1 MKSEPNDRFK
11 QNYEAHRKH
20 LRLKGLQPA
29 TIRAYSRAIERVGAY
44 FGYQIDALTPEQLTE
59 YFTDRLKSRSWSAVK
74 HDLYG
79 LMFYYRH
86 VLRTPWVAPGLI
98 KPPRAQRLPDIVTV
112 EEADRLFMATRVPSY
127 RAFFFTLYSL
137 GLRLGEGLRLQ
148 VGDIDAGNRRV
159 HIRNAKGNKDRFVPL
174 PEATLAMLRRFW
186 ASHRNPVLL
195 FPNRA
200 GGLSGARHAATP
212 LDRAGIA
219 HTLRLAA
226 AEIGLKKR
234 SRPTAFVT
242 LMRPT

>member
-1 MKSEPNDRFK
+1 MKSEPNTRFK
-11 QNYEAHRKH
+11 QNYEAHLKH

-29 TIRAYSRAIERVGAY
+29 TIRTYAHAIRRVGAY
-44 FGYQIDALTPEQLTE
+44 FDYQIDTLTPEQLIE
-59 YFTDRLKSRSWSAVK
+59 YFTDRLRSHSWSSVK

-86 VLRTPWVAPGLI
+86 VLDKPWVAPGLL
-98 KPPRAQRLPDIVTV
+98 KPPKAQRLPDIVTV
-112 EEADRLFMATRVPSY
+112 EEADRLFMAMRVSSY
-127 RAFFFTLYSL
+127 RTFFFTLYSL

-174 PEATLAMLRRFW
+174 PATTLAMLRRFW

-200 GGLSGARHAATP
+200 SGRSGARHATTP
-212 LDRAGIA
+212 LNRAGIA
-219 HTLRLAA
+219 HTLHLAA

-234 SRPTAFVT
+234 SRLIACATPT
-242 LMRPT
+242 PPI

>member
-1 MKSEPNDRFK
+1 MTSEPNDLFK
-11 QNYEAHRKH
+11 RNHEAHRKH

-44 FGYQIDALTPEQLTE
+44 FGYQIDELTPEQRTE
-59 YFTDRLKSRSWSAVK
+59 YFADRLKSYSWSSVK

-79 LMFYYRH
+79 LMFYYQH

-112 EEADRLFMATRVPSY
+112 EEADRLFMATRVLSY
-127 RAFFFTLYSL
+127 RTFFFTLYSL
-137 GLRLGEGLRLQ
+137 GLRIGEGLRLR
-148 VGDIDAGNRRV
+148 VGDIDTGNHRV
-159 HIRNAKGNKDRFVPL
+159 HVRCAKGNKDRFVPL
-174 PEATLAMLRRFW
+174 PEATLVMLRRFW

-200 GGLSGARHAATP
+200 GGRSGARHAVTP
-212 LDRAGIA
+212 LDRAGVA

-234 SRPTAFVT
+234 SRPTACGT
-242 LMRPT
+242 LTRPI